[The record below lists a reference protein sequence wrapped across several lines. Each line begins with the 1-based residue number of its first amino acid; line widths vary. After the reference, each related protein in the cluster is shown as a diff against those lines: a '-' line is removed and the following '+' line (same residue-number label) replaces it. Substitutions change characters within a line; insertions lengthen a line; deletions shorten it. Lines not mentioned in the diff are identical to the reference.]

1 MAQKLKR
8 KRTEIAGP
16 RKVCYSLTS
25 LTAIEY
31 VVVKAART
39 KKFDENIIDHGEQ
52 SEFDDSRL
60 RASEI
65 TDEDEDSDQAADKDS
80 EEWTGDGGTQAPIP
94 FKPVNCQLSE
104 DNERRPPV
112 GGELRTIR
120 EASDLFKSSSFKLQ
134 VRKSL
139 FRFWTVSSCDSK
151 DRCASSQRPTKVI
164 ENCPVGTISF

>member
-16 RKVCYSLTS
+16 RKVCNPLTS
-25 LTAIEY
+25 LTANEY
-31 VVVKAART
+31 VVVKAARIR
-39 KKFDENIIDHGEQ
+39 KFDENIDHDER
-52 SEFDDSRL
+52 SEFDDTRL

-65 TDEDEDSDQAADKDS
+65 IDEDSDQAADKDS

-94 FKPVNCQLSE
+94 LKSVNCQLSE

-139 FRFWTVSSCDSK
+139 VS
-151 DRCASSQRPTKVI
+151 
-164 ENCPVGTISF
+164 EL